1 MIKTLKYFGLSFLIV
16 LLVVSLYLMNLFS
29 SRPYSIDHYLA
40 KELILGVTDSPEYM
54 TYLGIFDDLSFFFK
68 HNQKLSVPS
77 SEESAEDYK
86 DNLERLDIIRGFNDS
101 SLNKNQRITK
111 KIAVFDTENDIE
123 SYERFRYHSY
133 PFNQISGNHLNLV
146 EFMTDT
152 HPIRNK
158 NQASDYIK
166 RVKMFDEVLDA
177 NLKWLN
183 EQKKLN
189 IYAVSYTHL
198 TLPTKRIV

>member
-29 SRPYSIDHYLA
+29 STIPIDHYLA
-40 KELILGVTDSPEYM
+40 KELIVGVTDSPEYM

-77 SEESAEDYK
+77 SEKSAEDYK

-111 KIAVFDTENDIE
+111 KIAVFDTKNDIE

-133 PFNQISGNHLNLV
+133 PFNQISGNHFWLNL
-146 EFMTDT
+146 
-152 HPIRNK
+152 
-158 NQASDYIK
+158 
-166 RVKMFDEVLDA
+166 
-177 NLKWLN
+177 
-183 EQKKLN
+183 
-189 IYAVSYTHL
+189 
-198 TLPTKRIV
+198 